1 MEYSPLLYHQFLT
14 VMVCNLITK
23 AYLEAA
29 AVKETLMNQLSLS
42 HQLTDSESASQL
54 SQSISNVMNAA
65 CDDVRHRL
73 ARCLGYDSVGSI
85 GMITFPSGS
94 DAEYLPLIVALT
106 RAYSQGTYVTIY
118 TK

>member
-1 MEYSPLLYHQFLT
+1 MD
-14 VMVCNLITK
+14 CILIPK

-29 AVKETLMNQLSLS
+29 AVKETLLTQLSLS
-42 HQLTDSESASQL
+42 HQLSDSEND
-54 SQSISNVMNAA
+54 SQSPQSIPNVMYAA

-73 ARCLGYDSVGSI
+73 ARCLGYDSVSSI

-94 DAEYLPLIVALT
+94 DAEYLPLIIALT
-106 RAYSQGTYVTIY
+106 RAYSQGTYVTNH